1 MDIKNRTG
9 LTEAVFLSVELS
21 NFIDGDRMAEV
32 VHLIMDQSGGVQ
44 YFWEGW
50 GR

>member
-9 LTEAVFLSVELS
+9 LTEAVFLSVDLL

-32 VHLIMDQSGGVQ
+32 VHSSMDRSGGFQ
-44 YFWEGW
+44 YF
-50 GR
+50 